1 MFKLSILLLSAA
13 AVVFVDAKKQPRVV
27 PIPSEQIRTRSLPVY
42 KTGPGVIN
50 VHVSP
55 HSHDDV

>member
-1 MFKLSILLLSAA
+1 MLKLSFLLLSAA
-13 AVVFVDAKKQPRVV
+13 ALFVDAAKKPRVV
-27 PIPSEQIRTRSLPVY
+27 PVSEQVKSRSLPVY

>member
-1 MFKLSILLLSAA
+1 MLKLSILLLSAA
-13 AVVFVDAKKQPRVV
+13 AVVFVEAKKPRVV
-27 PIPSEQIRTRSLPVY
+27 PIEQIRTRSLPVY

>member
-1 MFKLSILLLSAA
+1 MLKLLVLVTL
-13 AVVFVDAKKQPRVV
+13 AVIVVVAKKQSRVV
-27 PIPSEQIRTRSLPVY
+27 PVDEAPLKRSLPKY
-42 KTGPGVIN
+42 KTGPGIIN

>member
-1 MFKLSILLLSAA
+1 MLKLLVLVTL
-13 AVVFVDAKKQPRVV
+13 AVIVVAKKQSRVV
-27 PIPSEQIRTRSLPVY
+27 PVDEAPLKRSLPKY
-42 KTGPGVIN
+42 KTGPGIIN

>member
-1 MFKLSILLLSAA
+1 MLKLSILLLSAA
-13 AVVFVDAKKQPRVV
+13 AVFVDAAKKPRVV
-27 PIPSEQIRTRSLPVY
+27 PVPELKSRSLPVY

>member
-1 MFKLSILLLSAA
+1 MLKLSILLLSATLIDA
-13 AVVFVDAKKQPRVV
+13 AKKPRVV
-27 PIPSEQIRTRSLPVY
+27 PVPELKSRSLPVY